1 MKRKIVAVLLL
12 VCMLFAF
19 SAEAFAAV
27 KVKSIKI
34 KGGNVCILVGQTQ
47 ALKVVFTPSNA
58 TNKGVTWSTSNKNIA
73 TVSAKGVVTGKK
85 PGTVTITATS
95 KENKKIKATCK
106 IEVCKQPAVTSVRL
120 NKTKVNMLGEKVT
133 LKATCS
139 PATADQSV
147 TWTTSNKK
155 IATVSN
161 KGVVTPKGY
170 GTCTIT
176 AKSNNGK
183 TATCTITIKQE
194 NLIKRSDNLSA
205 VPQLEMK
212 DNFSMIVDGL
222 TGKIKESSID
232 CWQDVRDIS
241 FGVACE
247 IKKGGIKK
255 TNVNQEKGYV
265 DFRSSYELK
274 LGVGISGLKAT
285 GSVITCTSFYRLD
298 KYGKLTLQK
307 YERSDL
313 LGLCKLFN

>member
-47 ALKVVFTPSNA
+47 TLKVVFTPSNA

-139 PATADQSV
+139 PANANQSV

-155 IATVSN
+155 IATVSD

-176 AKSNNGK
+176 AKSKNGK
-183 TATCTITIKQE
+183 TATCTITINEKNTIRKSE
-194 NLIKRSDNLSA
+194 DLSA
-205 VPQLEMK
+205 VPQISMK

-222 TGKIKESSID
+222 TGKILEDSID
-232 CWQDVRDIS
+232 CWQEPRDMS
-241 FGVACE
+241 FGIVCE
-247 IKKGGIKK
+247 VSKGDIKKIAVDQK
-255 TNVNQEKGYV
+255 KGYV
-265 DFRSSYELK
+265 DFRSTYEIK
-274 LGVGISGLKAT
+274 LGIGLEGLKAA
-285 GSVITCTSFYRLD
+285 GKVITCTSIYRLN

-307 YERSDL
+307 YECSDL